1 MYRAIRNL
9 IKSNQIYL
17 LKTHHTSMQQVVKQL
32 ISRANK
38 AQKSTVTLLDAFK
51 VAYITPLIKKPDLDA
66 EPIHRVQNHPAC
78 RGGSTD
84 GVSSSCHHASRHT
97 GRATQLRW
105 PLLKSVL
112 TWSETWTHSASI
124 LLQLSAAFDTGALAE
139 VLWHPRL
146 RSAVDS
152 ELYWPLV

>member
-17 LKTHHTSMQQVVKQL
+17 LKTHHTSMQQVAKQL

-66 EPIHRVQNHPAC
+66 EPIHRVQNHPATVP
-78 RGGSTD
+78 RWFDRWSVIFMPPRQSAYRKGHST
-84 GVSSSCHHASRHT
+84 AM
-97 GRATQLRW
+97 A
-105 PLLKSVL
+105 LLKSVL
-112 TWSETWTHSASI
+112 T
-124 LLQLSAAFDTGALAE
+124 
-139 VLWHPRL
+139 
-146 RSAVDS
+146 
-152 ELYWPLV
+152 